1 MYIILVVLLVVLF
14 GYSLMLVLANN
25 SVVAV
30 NLLLTQVPAMNL
42 GLLLIVSLVLGVGI
56 GMLIALIAFK
66 VLPMRLEISR
76 LKKEKI
82 ALQSKLDETNIALEQ
97 SRQGQSVLQTHSV
110 VNDPL
115 HSQPVVPQDSL

>member
-82 ALQSKLDETNIALEQ
+82 ALQSKLDETNIALTQ
-97 SRQGQSVLQTHSV
+97 SRQGQSVVQTHSV

-115 HSQPVVPQDSL
+115 HSQPIASQDPL

>member
-1 MYIILVVLLVVLF
+1 MYIVLIILLVLLF

-25 SVVAV
+25 SVIAV

-82 ALQSKLDETNIALEQ
+82 ALQAKLDETNIALGQ
-97 SRQGQSVLQTHSV
+97 SRQGQSVAQTHS
-110 VNDPL
+110 DSL
-115 HSQPVVPQDSL
+115 HSPSIVPQDPL